1 MTETSRQ
8 SPGASR
14 PTSSSATAPATAT
27 TDQQLTG
34 RAPKWLRYIF
44 VGNLI
49 AQTGIVLTGGLVRL
63 TGSGLGCPTWPQCAP
78 GSYVPTAEQE
88 QAWHKYVEFGNRLL
102 TFVLAILAIAAVVG
116 AIAWNQRRKRN
127 GGQSRPAVVWLAA
140 VPLIGTFAQ
149 AILGG
154 ITVLTGLNP
163 VSVSLHFLLS
173 ALLIAFSLL
182 LVIRGN
188 EDGDQPVTVLVHP
201 AIRVLGKV
209 MVGVGL
215 IVLVLGTIVTGSGP
229 HSGDAD
235 VEHRL
240 PFDVRTVSWLHADA
254 VLLFIG
260 LMVGFIVALIVT
272 NAPKRSIN
280 RTWVLIGVSLAQGV
294 VGYVQYF
301 IGVPWVLVMLHLAG
315 ACAVWIALT
324 ATYFSLRR
332 RGKLETT
339 TAEPTPTS

>member
-1 MTETSRQ
+1 VQ
-8 SPGASR
+8 NP
-14 PTSSSATAPATAT
+14 
-27 TDQQLTG
+27 DG
-34 RAPKWLRYIF
+34 RVPRWLRNIF

-49 AQTGIVLTGGLVRL
+49 AQAGIVLTGGLVRL

-102 TFVLAILAIAAVVG
+102 TFILGILAIAAIVG
-116 AIAWNQRRKRN
+116 AVAWNQRRRRL
-127 GGQSRPAVVWLAA
+127 GQQRRPAIVWLAA
-140 VPLIGTFAQ
+140 IPLIGTFAQ

-173 ALLIAFSLL
+173 AALIALTLL
-182 LVIRGN
+182 LVVRGN
-188 EDGDQPVTVLVHP
+188 EYGDQPLTILVHP

-209 MVGVGL
+209 MVSVGL

-260 LMVGFIVALIVT
+260 LMVGFIVALLVT
-272 NAPKRSIN
+272 NGPRRAIN

-301 IGVPWVLVMLHLAG
+301 TGVPWLLVMLHLVG
-315 ACAVWIALT
+315 ACAVWIALI
-324 ATYFSLRR
+324 ATYLSLRQ
-332 RGKLETT
+332 RGSTTDQPSLE
-339 TAEPTPTS
+339 SLRD